1 MLLPI
6 VVWLQNIVSLG
17 GPWILVLCIQPTGRA
32 IQVEGGG
39 GERRPSADIRR
50 QRNRDS
56 DAVIQV
62 KLEIQIMVDMFWKI
76 VNF

>member
-1 MLLPI
+1 M
-6 VVWLQNIVSLG
+6 
-17 GPWILVLCIQPTGRA
+17 QPTGRA

-50 QRNRDS
+50 QRTRDS

-62 KLEIQIMVDMFWKI
+62 RMLWTMLIK
-76 VNF
+76 

>member
-1 MLLPI
+1 M
-6 VVWLQNIVSLG
+6 
-17 GPWILVLCIQPTGRA
+17 QPTGRA

-50 QRNRDS
+50 QRTRDS

-62 KLEIQIMVDMFWKI
+62 RKLQLFGQIILEKHFTVFS
-76 VNF
+76 

>member
-1 MLLPI
+1 MLL
-6 VVWLQNIVSLG
+6 VSKAINPLFF
-17 GPWILVLCIQPTGRA
+17 QPTGRA

-50 QRNRDS
+50 QRTRDS

-62 KLEIQIMVDMFWKI
+62 RLL
-76 VNF
+76 